1 MDLWSEVGDLLWLP
15 VTDDQLTVVT
25 AEHEALIDAIESQ
38 RPEAARLIAEKHVL
52 AETARLLRLRLE
64 LAAE

>member
-1 MDLWSEVGDLLWLP
+1 
-15 VTDDQLTVVT
+15 VVA
-25 AEHEALIDAIESQ
+25 AEHEALVDAIEGQ
-38 RPEAARLIAEKHVL
+38 RPEAARLIAEQHVL